1 MQDRWSCR
9 RSTAVTLRFVAVL
22 AVLWVGL
29 KWCEHAGVARSAMGS
44 FAGLRRDRVIPDE
57 LPINM
62 VTSAPRLPTNRGK
75 SGEAARQ
82 YRYRLE
88 PRGLEPL
95 PRARQV
101 S

>member
-1 MQDRWSCR
+1 MQHRYSCG
-9 RSTAVTLRFVAVL
+9 RSAEVTVRFVAVL

-44 FAGLRRDRVIPDE
+44 FAGLRRDGVLPDE
-57 LPINM
+57 LPTNM
-62 VTSAPRLPTNRGK
+62 VTGAPRLPTNRGK
-75 SGEAARQ
+75 SGEAGRQ

-95 PRARQV
+95 PRARQF